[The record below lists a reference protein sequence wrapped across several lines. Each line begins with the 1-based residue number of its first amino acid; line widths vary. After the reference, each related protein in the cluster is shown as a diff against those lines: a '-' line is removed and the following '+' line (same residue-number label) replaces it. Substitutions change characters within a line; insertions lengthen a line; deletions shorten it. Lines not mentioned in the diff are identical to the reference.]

1 MRAEGAEIEFGFM
14 MGVSPREPIRRAA
27 ALAREAE
34 ELGFSA
40 MWLADSQLYLK
51 NSYVAL
57 TIAALETERI
67 RIGPGVTNPLTRH
80 ITVTANAAAAL
91 TEVSDGRFE
100 LGIGSGDA
108 AVFPL
113 GLKPAR
119 LAELRAAV
127 ETLHTLADG
136 EQAEIDGH
144 SLGVAPGGT
153 RYPIFISAS
162 QPRMLQLAG
171 AVADGVIVMGA
182 ADTGLTQWQ
191 LDHVAAGAREAGRD
205 PDELFIDLWFAISL
219 SDDRDQAIRDVR
231 PWATSQARWFHQWKE
246 LPAVLDPYRDE
257 LKSAHDSYDFGKHLS
272 RHESGKPAV
281 SDEFVDW
288 IGVAGDAT
296 RCIEKIQPLA
306 DMGIDRI
313 TFALLPGGR
322 SQRLQ
327 RYGHELIPAIHSAV
341 AAGQ

>member
-1 MRAEGAEIEFGFM
+1 MRADDAEVQFGFM

-34 ELGFSA
+34 EVGFAA

-67 RIGPGVTNPLTRH
+67 HLGPGVTNPITRH
-80 ITVTANAAAAL
+80 VTVTANAAAAL
-91 TEVSDGRFE
+91 AEVSGGRFE

-119 LAELRAAV
+119 LAELRRNVERLHAFAAGD
-127 ETLHTLADG
+127 E
-136 EQAEIDGH
+136 AEIDDRTL
-144 SLGVAPGGT
+144 SVAPGGT
-153 RYPIFISAS
+153 RYPVFISAS

-182 ADTGLTQWQ
+182 ADAALTRWQ

-205 PDELFIDLWFAISL
+205 PGELFVDLWFAISL
-219 SDDRDQAIRDVR
+219 SEDRDQAVRDVR

-246 LPAVLDPYRDE
+246 LPAPLQPYRAE
-257 LKSAHDSYDFGKHLS
+257 LKAAHDAYDFGRHLS
-272 RHESGKPAV
+272 RHESGTPAV

-288 IGVAGDAT
+288 IGVAGDLG
-296 RCIEKIQPLA
+296 RCVEKIRPLVEL
-306 DMGIDRI
+306 GIDRI

-322 SQRLQ
+322 SERLR
-327 RYGHELIPAIHSAV
+327 RYGHELIPALQSAV
-341 AAGQ
+341 ATGS